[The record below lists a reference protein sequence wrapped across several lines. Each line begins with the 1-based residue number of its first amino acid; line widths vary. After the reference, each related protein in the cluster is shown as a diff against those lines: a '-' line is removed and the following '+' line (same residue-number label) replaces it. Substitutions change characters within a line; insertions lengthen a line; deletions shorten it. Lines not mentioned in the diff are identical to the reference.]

1 VALDLQTYGLIS
13 PIGSPQWEAAM
24 KLLSAS
30 IAMVGAAV
38 YFAMAPVSAN
48 TTMAPQS
55 YPAEQ
60 AASANEPQAKP
71 AEEHAG
77 QDRDGNVVTDAW
89 ISTKIHADFVNE
101 ELLEGSDIDVD
112 TKAHVVTLS
121 GTVGSAA
128 GRARAVEIATKTNGV
143 TLVVD
148 RLSVALDARAADS
161 QGYGE
166 QLGREADD
174 VGERVESAAESAGD
188 AIERGA
194 ERSGNMITDAWI
206 TTKIHA
212 DYVNEAVLEGSDID
226 VDTQSKVV
234 TLTGTVPSQ
243 AARARAVEIATKT
256 EGVARVVDKM
266 TINAR

>member
-1 VALDLQTYGLIS
+1 
-13 PIGSPQWEAAM
+13 M
-24 KLLSAS
+24 KLKALSAS
-30 IAMVGAAV
+30 IAAVGAAA
-38 YFAMAPVSAN
+38 YFATAPVSAN

-60 AASANEPQAKP
+60 AAPASNNDPQAKP

-77 QDRDGNVVTDAW
+77 QEQDRDSNVVTDAW

-101 ELLEGSDIDVD
+101 KLLEGSDIDVD

-128 GRARAVEIATKTNGV
+128 GRARAVEIATKTDGV
-143 TLVVD
+143 TRVVD
-148 RLSVALDARAADS
+148 RLSVAPDARTADR

-174 VGERVESAAESAGD
+174 VGERAESAAESAGD
-188 AIERGA
+188 AIEQGA
-194 ERSGNMITDAWI
+194 ERSGNVITDAWI

-212 DYVNEAVLEGSDID
+212 DYVNETVLEDSDID
-226 VDTQSKVV
+226 VDTNNKVV
-234 TLTGTVPSQ
+234 TLTGTVESE

-266 TINAR
+266 TITAR